1 MEKKK
6 LSLKEI
12 GPQRLIMLFLA
23 GILLLVLSIPS
34 FTKSQSGIKE
44 EKTGIAQ
51 TGLKEEDKDSDYTKE
66 MEEKLVGILGKV
78 EGIGKVEVMITLK
91 TSKEKVALKDSP
103 YTEESETQEDG
114 AGGTRKSTSIT
125 REDETVMVSDGS
137 GQSEPYVVKETEPVV
152 EGVLVLAQGGDDS
165 KLISEIV
172 GAVQVLFDVPSHKIK
187 VMKMESG
194 TR

>member
-12 GPQRLIMLFLA
+12 GIDKLIMIFLA

-34 FTKSQSGIKE
+34 FTKTDTGS
-44 EKTGIAQ
+44 KTAES
-51 TGLKEEDKDSDYTKE
+51 TGTARVQNESSTEADYTRQ
-66 MEEKLVGILGKV
+66 MEQKLTDILSEV
-78 EGIGKVEVMITLK
+78 EGIGKIKVMITLK
-91 TSKEKVALKDSP
+91 ASKERVPLKDSP
-103 YTEESETQEDG
+103 YTEESDTQEDG
-114 AGGTRKSTSIT
+114 AGGTKESKSVT

-137 GQSEPYVVKETEPVV
+137 GQSQPYVVKETEPKV
-152 EGVLVLAQGGDDS
+152 EGILVLAQGGDNS
-165 KLISEIV
+165 KLINEIV
-172 GAVQVLFDVPSHKIK
+172 EAVQVLFDVPSHKIK